1 MHGGDHVAPRLR
13 RAGFAVV
20 GAEPPIRETP
30 SGRCPGARATRV
42 AVASPY
48 VMSLAHALVLRR
60 IADHPDADA
69 VSISAALRWPLV
81 VVEQLLA
88 DLEQQGMIAPPTRH

>member
-1 MHGGDHVAPRLR
+1 MIA
-13 RAGFAVV
+13 
-20 GAEPPIRETP
+20 AEPRSRMRETP
-30 SGRCPGARATRV
+30 SGRRPGARATRV

-60 IADHPDADA
+60 IADHPGADA
-69 VSISAALRWPLV
+69 ASISAALRWPLV

>member
-1 MHGGDHVAPRLR
+1 MIA
-13 RAGFAVV
+13 
-20 GAEPPIRETP
+20 AEPRSRMRETP
-30 SGRCPGARATRV
+30 SGRRPGARATRV
-42 AVASPY
+42 AMASPY

-60 IADHPDADA
+60 ISDHPDADA
-69 VSISAALRWPLV
+69 VTISMALRWPLV

>member
-1 MHGGDHVAPRLR
+1 M
-13 RAGFAVV
+13 
-20 GAEPPIRETP
+20 RETP
-30 SGRCPGARATRV
+30 SGRRPGASGTRL

-48 VMSLAHALVLRR
+48 VLSLAHALVLRR
-60 IADHPDADA
+60 ISDHPDADA
-69 VSISAALRWPLV
+69 VTISAALRWPLV

>member
-1 MHGGDHVAPRLR
+1 MIA
-13 RAGFAVV
+13 
-20 GAEPPIRETP
+20 AEPRSRMRETP
-30 SGRCPGARATRV
+30 SGQCPGARVTRV

-60 IADHPDADA
+60 LADHPDADA
-69 VSISAALRWPLV
+69 ASIAGALRWPRV

-88 DLEQQGMIAPPTRH
+88 DLEQEGMIAPPTRH

>member
-1 MHGGDHVAPRLR
+1 M
-13 RAGFAVV
+13 
-20 GAEPPIRETP
+20 RETP
-30 SGRCPGARATRV
+30 SGRCPAARVTRV

-60 IADHPDADA
+60 IADHPGADA
-69 VSISAALRWPLV
+69 VTIAAALRWPLV
-81 VVEQLLA
+81 VVEQLVA

>member
-1 MHGGDHVAPRLR
+1 M
-13 RAGFAVV
+13 
-20 GAEPPIRETP
+20 RETP
-30 SGRCPGARATRV
+30 SGRCPARALTRV

-69 VSISAALRWPLV
+69 ASISAALRWPLV